1 MKFKINGKRYIWR
14 PEVMVANM
22 VTYIGMIV
30 CAAGMGFLF
39 AFWFVSLL

>member
-1 MKFKINGKRYIWR
+1 MKFKIRNKSYIWR

-30 CAAGMGFLF
+30 CAAGVGFLL